1 MVPRRLAAM
10 AHPAALAA
18 VSRLVRRRPVL
29 LGGLAALSATA
40 GRAQSALAAV
50 AAPNFQ
56 AAALDDKT
64 GPGFS
69 RIVIARWGD
78 LLQPDAPPFNPVA
91 LTIDQANGQFPYDA
105 VIVALISPPP
115 AQDGVPRLVLV
126 TANPTAPARMLFNG
140 GVDNPAVAGREQGV
154 TVVNLQYLFGRWVT
168 VVGGY
173 QTRRLSDGTLCQLSG
188 PAAAQIGD
196 TVQGVLAVNGG
207 SATPWGNVLL
217 AEGDAGP
224 WLTRLAGLGLGYD
237 DPAYAARY
245 GWVVEFNPLDPLSL
259 PVKRTALG
267 RIARAGV
274 LAATTKDGR
283 PVVFFTQ
290 DAAAGMMFRFIAAT
304 NATDGTAL
312 DSGTLSVA
320 VLGGAGVDWVD
331 LPGDVPSLAGLANAG
346 ITAGGESFDAP
357 GGLAM
362 SADGTTLYLACAGNA
377 ARSVADTLNP
387 GGEAGHIVQFSL
399 PGADPTARHF
409 PASMALIAGNPASD
423 EGTQYGPGSQAWLRK
438 PRTLAIDPA
447 GNLWIGTD
455 QRGDTKQTADGLF
468 MMQTTGP
475 AQGAVAYAYLAPIGA
490 AAGGAVFDAASKT
503 AFGAV
508 RHPGATPGASFANP
522 ATRWP
527 TLQPA
532 MPPQTTIIGLVTQ

>member
-1 MVPRRLAAM
+1 M
-10 AHPAALAA
+10 ALPAASAA
-18 VSRLVRRRPVL
+18 VSKPVRRRPVL
-29 LGGLAALSATA
+29 LGGLAALSAITA
-40 GRAQSALAAV
+40 RAQSVLGNTAQQ
-50 AAPNFQ
+50 NFQ

-78 LLQPDAPPFNPVA
+78 MLQPDAPPFDPAA
-91 LTIDQANGQFPYDA
+91 LTAEQANSQFPYDA
-105 VIVALISPPP
+105 VIAALVSPPP

-126 TANPTAPARMLFNG
+126 TANPTAPARMLFSG
-140 GVDNPAVAGREQGV
+140 GVDNPEVAGREQGV
-154 TVVNLQYLFGRWVT
+154 TVVNLQYLSGRWVT

-173 QTRRLSDGTLCQLSG
+173 QTRRLADATLCQLSG
-188 PAAAQIGD
+188 PAAAQIGA

-207 SATPWGNVLL
+207 SATPWGSVLL

-224 WLTRLAGLGLGYD
+224 WLTRLAGLGLGYNN
-237 DPAYAARY
+237 PAVAARY
-245 GWVVEFNPLDPLSL
+245 GWVVEFDPLDPLSI

-274 LAATTKDGR
+274 LATATKDGR

-290 DAAAGMMFRFIAAT
+290 DAAGGMLFRFVAAT
-304 NATDGTAL
+304 NAADGTAL
-312 DSGTLSVA
+312 DTGTLCVA
-320 VLGGAGVDWVD
+320 VLGGGGIDWVV
-331 LPGDVPSLAGLANAG
+331 LPGGVPTLAGLANAG

-387 GGEAGHIVQFSL
+387 GGEAGHIVQFTL
-399 PGADPTARHF
+399 PGADATAQHF
-409 PASMALIAGNPASD
+409 PASIALIAGNPATE

-455 QRGDTKQTADGLF
+455 QRGDTAQTADGLF
-468 MMQTTGP
+468 IMQTTGP
-475 AQGAVAYAYLAPIGA
+475 AQGAVAYAYLAPVGA
-490 AAGGAVFDAASKT
+490 AAGGAAFDAASKT
-503 AFGAV
+503 TFGAV

-527 TLQPA
+527 TLQPD

>member
-1 MVPRRLAAM
+1 M
-10 AHPAALAA
+10 
-18 VSRLVRRRPVL
+18 RRRPVL
-29 LGGLAALSATA
+29 LGALAALSATA
-40 GRAQSALAAV
+40 ARAQSVLGAPAL
-50 AAPNFQ
+50 PLPQNFQ
-56 AAALDDKT
+56 TPALDDKI

-78 LLQPDAPPFNPVA
+78 LLQPDAPAFNPAA
-91 LTIDQANGQFPYDA
+91 LTPAQANDQFPYDA
-105 VIVALISPPP
+105 VIAALVAPPL
-115 AQDGVPRLVLV
+115 AQDGIPRLVLV
-126 TANPTAPARMLFNG
+126 TANPTAPARMLFADG
-140 GVDNPAVAGREQGV
+140 GDDPEVAGREQGV
-154 TVVNLQYLFGRWVT
+154 TVVNLEYLSGRWVT

-173 QTRRLSDGTLCQLSG
+173 QTRRLSDGTLCQISG
-188 PAAAQIGD
+188 PAVAQIGA
-196 TVQGVLAVNGG
+196 TAQGVLAVNGG
-207 SATPWGNVLL
+207 STSPWGNVLL

-224 WLTRLAGLGLGYD
+224 WLTRLAGLGLGYNN
-237 DPAYAARY
+237 PADAAHY
-245 GWVVEFNPLDPLSL
+245 GWVVEFDPLDPLSL

-274 LAATTKDGR
+274 LATTTKDGR

-290 DAAAGMMFRFIAAT
+290 DAAAGMLFRFVAAT

-312 DSGTLSVA
+312 DSGTLCVA
-320 VLGGAGVDWVD
+320 VLGGDGIDWVD
-331 LPGDVPSLAGLANAG
+331 LPDDVPSLAGLANTG
-346 ITAGGESFDAP
+346 ITAGGEGFDAP

-362 SADGTTLYLACAGNA
+362 SADGAMLYLACAGNA

-387 GGEAGHIVQFSL
+387 GGEAGHIVRFTI
-399 PGADPTARHF
+399 PGADPAAQHF
-409 PASMALIAGNPASD
+409 PANIALVAGNPASD
-423 EGTQYGPGSQAWLRK
+423 AGTQYGPGSQAWLRK

-455 QRGDTKQTADGLF
+455 QRGSTTQTADGLF
-468 MMQTTGP
+468 VMQTTGP

-490 AAGGAVFDAASKT
+490 AAGGAAFDAASKT

-508 RHPGATPGASFANP
+508 RHPGATPGASFAKP

-527 TLQPA
+527 TLKPN